1 MEPVEN
7 DFRIT
12 DPTKR
17 IKIRVN
23 PKDEVASIEPV
34 TIPEMMRK
42 VAQRYPDRPA
52 LKQMN
57 AVTKDWEVLTFSE
70 YQQKVEKIAKV
81 FIKLGLKRHETVA
94 VLAFNSIEWFIT
106 EMATVHAG

>member
-1 MEPVEN
+1 MEPAEN
-7 DFRIT
+7 DFRII

-17 IKIRVN
+17 IKIRIN
-23 PKDEVASIEPV
+23 PKDELTSMEPS
-34 TIPEMMRK
+34 TIPEMMKK

-57 AVTKDWEVLTFSE
+57 GITNDWEVLTFLE

-94 VLAFNSIEWFIT
+94 ILAFNSIEWFVS
-106 EMATVHAG
+106 EMAAIHAG

>member
-1 MEPVEN
+1 MEPAEN
-7 DFRIT
+7 DFRII

-17 IKIRVN
+17 IKIRIN
-23 PKDEVASIEPV
+23 PKDEVASMEPR
-34 TIPEMMRK
+34 TIPDMMRK

-57 AVTKDWEVLTFSE
+57 VITNDWEVLTFSE

-81 FIKLGLKRHETVA
+81 FIKFGLKRHETVA
-94 VLAFNSIEWFIT
+94 ILAFNSIEWFVS
-106 EMATVHAG
+106 EMAAIHAG